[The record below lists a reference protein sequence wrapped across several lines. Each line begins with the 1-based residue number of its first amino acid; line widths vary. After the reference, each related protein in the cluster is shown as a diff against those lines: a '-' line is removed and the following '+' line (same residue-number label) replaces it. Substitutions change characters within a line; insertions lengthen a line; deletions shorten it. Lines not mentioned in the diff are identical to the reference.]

1 MGDMGEE
8 LEDDDVVVVEH
19 LLELDDV
26 FDVLLEFVGGDELV
40 DAGNEDVLVVGAVE
54 YLDDSAGRALGVGAP
69 EKVGRG
75 LGVDAP
81 EKGVTEFEGCGL
93 LEGGDVATLGIYA
106 VEDVADGSVFTGG
119 VHALKDDEHRFLLG
133 GVEDLLELCK
143 LVAVLC
149 ENI

>member
-1 MGDMGEE
+1 MGDMEEE

-54 YLDDSAGRALGVGAP
+54 YLDDSAGRD
-69 EKVGRG
+69 

-81 EKGVTEFEGCGL
+81 EKVVTEFEGCGL

-106 VEDVADGSVFTGG
+106 VEDVAD
-119 VHALKDDEHRFLLG
+119 
-133 GVEDLLELCK
+133 
-143 LVAVLC
+143 
-149 ENI
+149 